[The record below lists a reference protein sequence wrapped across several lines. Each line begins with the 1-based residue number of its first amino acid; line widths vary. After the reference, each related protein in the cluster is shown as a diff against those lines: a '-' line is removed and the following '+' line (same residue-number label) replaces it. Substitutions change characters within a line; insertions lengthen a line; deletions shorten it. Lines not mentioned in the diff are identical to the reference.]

1 MVAASR
7 DAQKNLQ
14 ADDADDADGAA
25 GRTLPTCPDDSDQL
39 PCVQK
44 CKNRL
49 KKCMLPWE
57 KKKCGKTS
65 TEECL
70 ARYVCC
76 IDDYCCEEPECP
88 EGTCV
93 NLDGTCPND
102 STGCDCC
109 PGLECDVTGTK
120 TCKCPASPTVCI
132 DVCCPAGEICGASG
146 SCETECT
153 DQNCVAGGAEC
164 PNAVT
169 GCDCCQGSKC
179 DVGTTNTCVSCVDT
193 GGAPV
198 DTCAVCCDENA
209 ICKVVGNSKFKC
221 KCEGAECDTGC
232 CPAGKSCNADSICE
246 DFPFGCETAFA
257 KDPANGICF
266 QDLANSDPTFKRW
279 GWTNGPYTA
288 GTFDLDI
295 YGGAAQCD
303 ITKGQQKVGKATVMI
318 TGNTV
323 TVTLTPNDP
332 TDTVNGDPGLAAFKF
347 TEYHIQVSCDPE
359 QHALNG
365 VTPTVAPG
373 LYTVVKN
380 EAVASGV
387 TVTTTFGA
395 GESFPIDSPGTTTCA
410 LGYWVIIHAVS
421 CLES

>member
-1 MVAASR
+1 
-7 DAQKNLQ
+7 
-14 ADDADDADGAA
+14 
-25 GRTLPTCPDDSDQL
+25 
-39 PCVQK
+39 
-44 CKNRL
+44 
-49 KKCMLPWE
+49 MLPWE

-109 PGLECDVTGTK
+109 PGLECDVAGTK
-120 TCKCPASPTVCI
+120 TCMCPASPTVCI

-179 DVGTTNTCVSCVDT
+179 DVGDTNTCVSCVDT

-198 DTCAVCCDENA
+198 DTCDVCCDENA
-209 ICKVVGNSKFKC
+209 ICKVVGNGYKC

-232 CPAGKSCNADSICE
+232 CPFGESCNANGDCE
-246 DFPFGCETAFA
+246 VFPFGCETAFA
-257 KDPANGICF
+257 KDPTKGICF
-266 QDLANSDPTFKRW
+266 QDTTNSDPTFGRW
-279 GWTNGPYTA
+279 GWTNGPYMPGVWPNLEIYAGAGQCTGGTPVGTA
-288 GTFDLDI
+288 S
-295 YGGAAQCD
+295 
-303 ITKGQQKVGKATVMI
+303 
-318 TGNTV
+318 V
-323 TVTLTPNDP
+323 TVAGSSDVDVKVEFTPGADYE
-332 TDTVNGDPGLAAFKF
+332 F

-373 LYTVVKN
+373 QYTVVRDTVN
-380 EAVASGV
+380 DLVPPETLV
-387 TVTTTFGA
+387 TVNFAVVPSGQTI
-395 GESFPIDSPGTTTCA
+395 FPIDGLT
-410 LGYWVIIHAVS
+410 GGS
-421 CLES
+421 CTSNKFG